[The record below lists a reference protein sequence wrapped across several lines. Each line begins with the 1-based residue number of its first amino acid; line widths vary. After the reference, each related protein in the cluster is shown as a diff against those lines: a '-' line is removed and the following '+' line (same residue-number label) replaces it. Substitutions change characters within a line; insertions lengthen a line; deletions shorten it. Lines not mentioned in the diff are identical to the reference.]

1 MAASSDAPHH
11 TGHDHLVH
19 LVRTVPLFAGLP
31 EDVQEQVAA
40 AAVTRRYQRGERIY
54 GPGDRTGLFVVH
66 HGLVKVHRIS
76 ESGNEQL
83 IRLMSPGDFLG
94 ETALLADTTADHFAV
109 ALQPSELC
117 MLGRDRFSEL
127 LRHHPSVATQML
139 QTVSTRLAV
148 AEQMLSAL
156 SGQSVGQRLAQ
167 HLVLLSDE
175 AGSAAFRLP
184 ATKKELASYLGTT
197 PETLSRRLGALQE
210 AGIIRLGPSRQV
222 KVLDL
227 ERLRHAGSEAS
238 SDAKDRPQHGGERD
252 VRVPPR
258 AAVARPRAVVP
269 QHQHVTGR
277 DVERP

>member
-1 MAASSDAPHH
+1 MTARSDSRQ
-11 TGHDHLVH
+11 DHLVH
-19 LVRTVPLFAGLP
+19 LVRAVPLFAGLP
-31 EDVQEQVAA
+31 QDAQERVAA
-40 AAVTRRYQRGERIY
+40 AAVTRRYERGERVY

-76 ESGNEQL
+76 ESGSEQL

-127 LRHHPSVATQML
+127 LRQHPSVATQML
-139 QTVSTRLAV
+139 QTVSTRLGV

-156 SGQSVGQRLAQ
+156 SGQSVAQRLAQ

-175 AGSAAFRLP
+175 AGGAAFRLP

-197 PETLSRRLGALQE
+197 PETLSRRLGALQQ
-210 AGIIRLGPSRQV
+210 AGIIRVGPRRQIEV
-222 KVLDL
+222 VDPAA
-227 ERLRHAGSEAS
+227 LRQAGSDPA
-238 SDAKDRPQHGGERD
+238 DRPEQRPDRD
-252 VRVPPR
+252 VGVPPR
-258 AAVARPRAVVP
+258 ATVARARPVVA
-269 QHQHVTGR
+269 QHQQVPGR